1 MGNCIHV
8 LLSSPQKKS
17 KVLII
22 DGVEEEFKALTL
34 VEKAPLAPYK
44 GHKLVHR
51 AQSDSPL
58 PPKAKLKSGEVNYL
72 VPHLGRPCNPPFLR
86 KVVVGNS
93 CRGWKVKIVVTKE
106 QLELMMSSVECQ
118 SRNVAI
124 QSLLGRKECQKWRP
138 SLATIP
144 E

>member
-1 MGNCIHV
+1 M
-8 LLSSPQKKS
+8 KKS

-44 GHKLVHR
+44 GHNLVHR

-58 PPKAKLKSGEVNYL
+58 PPKAKLKSG
-72 VPHLGRPCNPPFLR
+72 G
-86 KVVVGNS
+86 
-93 CRGWKVKIVVTKE
+93 GWKVKIVVTKE

>member
-1 MGNCIHV
+1 M
-8 LLSSPQKKS
+8 KKS

-72 VPHLGRPCNPPFLR
+72 VPHLGRPRSPPFLR
-86 KVVVGNS
+86 KVVGGNS
-93 CRGWKVKIVVTKE
+93 CRGRKVKIVVTKE
-106 QLELMMSSVECQ
+106 QLELMMSR
-118 SRNVAI
+118 RNVAI
-124 QSLLGRKECQKWRP
+124 QSLLGRKECQKWRS

>member
-22 DGVEEEFKALTL
+22 DGVEEEFKASTL
-34 VEKAPLAPYK
+34 VEKSTSGSYK
-44 GHKLVHR
+44 GYKLAHR
-51 AQSDSPL
+51 AQPDSPL

-72 VPHLGRPCNPPFLR
+72 VPHLGRPRSPPFLR

-93 CRGWKVKIVVTKE
+93 CRGRKVKIVVTKE
-106 QLELMMSSVECQ
+106 QLELMVRSVECQ
-118 SRNVAI
+118 SRKVAI
-124 QSLLGRKECQKWRP
+124 QSSLGRKECQKWRP